1 MIQWYN
7 KTNATYTVVGKSLIL
22 WSPEFNEESI
32 FLKKK
37 KNFKFMPVLDS

>member
-7 KTNATYTVVGKSLIL
+7 KTNASYKVVGKSLIF
-22 WSPEFNEESI
+22 WSPVNEESI

-37 KNFKFMPVLDS
+37 KI

>member
-7 KTNATYTVVGKSLIL
+7 KTNATYKVVGKSLIF

-37 KNFKFMPVLDS
+37 KIKFMAVLNS